1 MLERCGG
8 FCANL
13 TFSYA
18 KTVFKAY
25 NGRVKTWSV
34 FVGSLRRNELNYFRY
49 TFNEPRVY
57 CGQVAS
63 YPFSEDSVY
72 QSPSLKAY
80 DWE

>member
-1 MLERCGG
+1 MLERRGG

-34 FVGSLRRNELNYFRY
+34 FVVLCAATSSTTSGILSMNPVFI
-49 TFNEPRVY
+49 
-57 CGQVAS
+57 VAKS
-63 YPFSEDSVY
+63 HLILSVKILY
-72 QSPSLKAY
+72 INPHL
-80 DWE
+80 